1 MGFGLAKPKLHIRVR
16 GREEAKKLHK
26 YVTKVLE
33 KAEAAAKKAE
43 TANRLRQL
51 QRKQRQQ
58 IGYGSCRESRGS
70 KHVTAAAEKD

>member
-33 KAEAAAKKAE
+33 KATAAAENAE
-43 TANRLRQL
+43 AANRLQQL
-51 QRKQRQQ
+51 QIRTTV
-58 IGYGSCRESRGS
+58 GS
-70 KHVTAAAEKD
+70 KQVTAAAEKV